1 MDNIEKIVRNADANA
16 RVEGVVLSD
25 ETIRMINDCLK
36 TDNSSFLFQLYL
48 KSNKDLLEESEVL
61 VSSKDSKYC
70 YDNGV
75 LKNYLG
81 IKNRDVLDF
90 VASDN
95 AAFYQTQIIS
105 GNDNYK
111 FSFDINSYLNLHR
124 KLFGAIFPFAG
135 EIRDEKIYKSCKPY
149 FDLKTTFCEPPYIYE
164 YLKDLLR
171 KMQVKIKEIK
181 CREDLV
187 KYLAYYYGEINMVH
201 PFREGN
207 GRTLRTYFL
216 LLVKELNKYI
226 SFGVFDLDY
235 SLWDDDDMS
244 LLEYATIVNS
254 IYGNTDDIY
263 TCFDKVLVGR
273 TPEKKRLI

>member
-149 FDLKTTFCEPPYIYE
+149 FDLKTPFCEPPYIYE

-226 SFGVFDLDY
+226 SFGVFDLDF
-235 SLWDDDDMS
+235 SLWNDEDRS
-244 LLEYATIVNS
+244 LLEYSTIVNS
-254 IYGNTDDIY
+254 LNGDTEGIEKCI
-263 TCFDKVLVGR
+263 DKVLVD
-273 TPEKKRLI
+273 KKRKKGRG